1 MNYWEGTMDS
11 LNVDYKTAAVG
22 DLWPPAETLRDQWRP
37 SAARQ
42 KKTKQGGLRP
52 PARPPQADK
61 VAIRIQR
68 DTFRILRVLV
78 GAFMEVLGL

>member
-42 KKTKQGGLRP
+42 NNPIRPRANDQHIGCAVILFGSLLTLGTKGGL
-52 PARPPQADK
+52 
-61 VAIRIQR
+61 VI
-68 DTFRILRVLV
+68 TSV
-78 GAFMEVLGL
+78 